1 METMNLQE
9 AATFLKIHPVTLG
22 TKAAQGVIP
31 GARVGKRWVF
41 VKVDLIDH
49 IRAQYPLQ
57 AVQGVTMDGRTLWHS
72 TKEKIHKIGGS
83 KSRQP
88 TDDAY
93 NRALGL
99 PRK

>member
-9 AATFLKIHPVTLG
+9 AATFLKIHPVTLCS
-22 TKAAQGVIP
+22 KAAQGIIP

-49 IRAQYPLQ
+49 IRSQYPLQ
-57 AVQGVTMDGRTLWHS
+57 ALQGVTMEKSSWHS

-83 KSRQP
+83 KSQQKM
-88 TDDAY
+88 DDAY
-93 NRALGL
+93 SKALGL
-99 PRK
+99 LTK

>member
-1 METMNLQE
+1 METMTVDE
-9 AATFLKIHPVTLG
+9 AAALLKIHPVTLCA
-22 TKAAQGVIP
+22 KAAQGIIP

-57 AVQGVTMDGRTLWHS
+57 ATQGVTMEKSSWHS
-72 TKEKIHKIGGS
+72 TNGKIPQIGGS
-83 KSRQP
+83 RSRQP

-93 NRALGL
+93 SKALGL
-99 PRK
+99 QRN

>member
-1 METMNLQE
+1 METLNLEE

-22 TKAAQGVIP
+22 SKAAQGVIP

-49 IRAQYPLQ
+49 IRAQYSLQ
-57 AVQGVTMDGRTLWHS
+57 AMQGVTMEKSSWHS

-88 TDDAY
+88 MDDAY
-93 NRALGL
+93 SKALGL
-99 PRK
+99 QRK

>member
-1 METMNLQE
+1 METMNLEE
-9 AATFLKIHPVTLG
+9 AAALLKIHPVTLSC
-22 TKAAQGVIP
+22 KAAQGVIP

-41 VKVDLIDH
+41 VTVDLIDH
-49 IRAQYPLQ
+49 IRAQYSLQ
-57 AVQGVTMDGRTLWHS
+57 AMQGATMGKSLWHS
-72 TKEKIHKIGGS
+72 SNEKILQIGGS

-99 PRK
+99 PRN